1 MERTFGLDELM
12 PPWVAD
18 AAWQRTADA
27 VFKALALDG
36 CLTLHPGQSQQAAFK
51 AAFGTV
57 RHIFAGPKSSD
68 PALKLARTPADVG
81 YKDLGHKQ
89 LLSYKSGPW
98 LPGTMNSLE
107 HSVLQKVLHDLRV
120 CSIVSSGAAGASFG
134 ASCAATT

>member
-27 VFKALALDG
+27 VFKALALTG

-51 AAFGTV
+51 AAFETV
-57 RHIFAGPKSSD
+57 QSIFAGSKSSD
-68 PALKLARTPADVG
+68 QALKLARTPADVG

-98 LPGTMNSLE
+98 VPGTMFRNQ
-107 HSVLQKVLHDLRV
+107 HNILQKVLDALRV
-120 CSIVSSGAAGASFG
+120 CSKVSLVAVGAGFG
-134 ASCAATT
+134 ASRAAVT